1 MKTVT
6 LFKAR
11 QGIMES
17 IPFGSSIVDIVST
30 MNDIY
35 EMDCYMTED
44 DMVLVK
50 NANGE
55 SEHSNGD
62 ILLDP
67 ESFIEAVKH
76 SIRASSAEDIAEYY
90 SYLTGKSYIPY
101 KELGESDEH
110 PETVL
115 IMSNW
120 TNK

>member
-50 NANGE
+50 NANDE

>member
-11 QGIMES
+11 TEITES
-17 IPFGSSIVDIVST
+17 IPFGSSIVEVVSV

-44 DMVLVK
+44 GMVQIK
-50 NANGE
+50 NANDE

-76 SIRASSAEDIAEYY
+76 SIRVSSAEDIEIGYRFNGY
-90 SYLTGKSYIPY
+90 GICKRNGDQ
-101 KELGESDEH
+101 E
-110 PETVL
+110 
-115 IMSNW
+115 
-120 TNK
+120 